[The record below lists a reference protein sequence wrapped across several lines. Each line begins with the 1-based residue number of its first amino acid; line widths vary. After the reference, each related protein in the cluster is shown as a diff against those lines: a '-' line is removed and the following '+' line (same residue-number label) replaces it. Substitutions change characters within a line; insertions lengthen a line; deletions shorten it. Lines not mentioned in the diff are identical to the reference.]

1 MKFGFRGLSAADTT
15 DGSTHHEVEIRVA
28 CLVDLTDNGKARI
41 TQWYS
46 DNPGNRRM
54 LETVLESCTVICG
67 QGTHWIEHR
76 QSGLP

>member
-1 MKFGFRGLSAADTT
+1 MKFGFQGLGAAVTT
-15 DGSTHHEVEIRVA
+15 DWPTRHDVEIRVA
-28 CLVDLTDNGKARI
+28 CRVDLTDNGKARI

-46 DNPGNRRM
+46 DSPGNRRM

-67 QGTHWIEHR
+67 QGTHWIEQR